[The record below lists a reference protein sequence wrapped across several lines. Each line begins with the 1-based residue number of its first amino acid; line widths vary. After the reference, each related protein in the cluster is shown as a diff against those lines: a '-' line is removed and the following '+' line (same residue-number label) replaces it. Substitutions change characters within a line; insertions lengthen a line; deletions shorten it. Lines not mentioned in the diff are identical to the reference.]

1 MDGLV
6 RMITSELSCHQQLL
20 PRKCSMEQC
29 LMKAMMKR
37 THELSLFEVG
47 ISNVVGLEP
56 LANLKL
62 DRQCRDSESP
72 ATSAKEKER
81 R

>member
-1 MDGLV
+1 
-6 RMITSELSCHQQLL
+6 
-20 PRKCSMEQC
+20 
-29 LMKAMMKR
+29 MKAMMKR

-62 DRQCRDSESP
+62 DRQCQDSESP
-72 ATSAKEKER
+72 ATSAKGKGKADNSQPPKAR
-81 R
+81 SLK